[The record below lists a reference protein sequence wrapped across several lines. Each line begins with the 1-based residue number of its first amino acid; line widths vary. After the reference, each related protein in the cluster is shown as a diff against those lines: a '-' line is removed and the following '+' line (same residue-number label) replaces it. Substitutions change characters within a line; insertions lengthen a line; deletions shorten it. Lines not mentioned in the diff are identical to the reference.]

1 MPSPTRHD
9 SLRRGFEVADV
20 PVRSVGFALIA
31 IVGLLVVILAVL
43 AAFYRFEVG
52 RTLAGRPAPPGL
64 TEVEVPPPG
73 PHVLDDQLA
82 QRQAIEADA
91 AARLSGYGW
100 VDRRAGI
107 AHIPIDRAMA
117 ILAER
122 GWPEV
127 PQPEG
132 GPAAEPVRHGEAP

>member
-1 MPSPTRHD
+1 MPSPTHQD
-9 SLRRGFEVADV
+9 SLRRGFEAADV

-31 IVGLLVVILAVL
+31 IMGLLVVILAVL

-52 RTLAGRPAPPGL
+52 RTLEARPTPPAL
-64 TEVEVPPPG
+64 AEVEVTPPK

-82 QRQAIEADA
+82 QRRVIEADA

-100 VDRRAGI
+100 VDRQAGI

-122 GWPEV
+122 GWPRIS
-127 PQPEG
+127 QPEG
-132 GPAAEPVRHGEAP
+132 GPAAVPVPHGEAP